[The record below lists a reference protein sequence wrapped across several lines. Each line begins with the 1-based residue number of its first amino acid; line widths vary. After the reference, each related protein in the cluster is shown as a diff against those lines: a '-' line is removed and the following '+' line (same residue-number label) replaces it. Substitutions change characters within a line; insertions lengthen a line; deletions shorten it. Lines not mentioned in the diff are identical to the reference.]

1 MTSGTHLKS
10 AIPILMTGSLA
21 ETVAFFERLGFT
33 ARVNDGS
40 FAILNRDDV
49 ELHFVLEGLEP
60 GQNTCECRINVAGIE
75 TLYASFPPEAI
86 HPNGKLEAKP
96 WGFKEF
102 AVLDPGGL
110 CVHFAERI

>member
-1 MTSGTHLKS
+1 
-10 AIPILMTGSLA
+10 MTGRLA

-49 ELHFVLEGLEP
+49 ELHFGALDGLEP
-60 GQNTCECRINVAGIE
+60 GQNNWECRINVVGIE
-75 TLYASFPPEAI
+75 TLYESFPADAI
-86 HPNGKLEAKP
+86 HPNGKLETKP

-102 AVLDPGGL
+102 VVIDPGGL
-110 CVHFAERI
+110 GVHFAERI